1 MQVII
6 DLPEVTLQ
14 EVRWH
19 GLYLC
24 PRDRQILEDA
34 IKNAVSVVRCK
45 DCEYF
50 MPGEYPEPYG
60 ICLNKGGRWMP
71 DGFCADGEPKE
82 DSQ

>member
-14 EVRWH
+14 KVRWH

-45 DCEYF
+45 DCKHFFAPCDSKHGSCDKLGHGCSAEEY
-50 MPGEYPEPYG
+50 
-60 ICLNKGGRWMP
+60 CS
-71 DGFCADGEPKE
+71 DGERKE
-82 DSQ
+82 E